1 MTQVEKVEEMTMKPI
16 RGCGIL
22 PWLAAALSL
31 LIFRPGLSF
40 AAADGSSQVSVSLN
54 AGETYVIDNVAPG
67 ATPGVRVISNPHAL
81 VVQNGDPGKV
91 VLLGAEAGEW
101 AVTLKTS
108 SGDTVYDVTVS
119 AVANSSDIN
128 KPGSAPAAI
137 SGLGLKTGSAAPVI
151 ARADPGTG
159 PVSSTD
165 SPPVTAADVPGAS
178 SDPAV
183 SAPSDTAA
191 SAAASASASASAAAA
206 AASPSSTDTSSAS
219 SPAAEASPVVAAA
232 PTAAPSSS
240 TIAPITDIVPAA
252 SATASYAPI
261 AASSASAIPSSF
273 VAAAPPAAPVAAAP
287 ILPPPLG
294 ATAQRISPDN
304 PPMISRQGVLENQ
317 GKYRSDPSVALSGG
331 DYQTTSVS
339 GGVHP
344 LPEDTIDM
352 MTGTSQI
359 IDFSA
364 RIRRVSIA
372 DTNIAD
378 IQVIN
383 PFQINLIGHKPGF
396 TTLAVWNNQGH
407 YDERQVRI
415 DASGKEQVL
424 LNCVVA
430 ELDRSNIEN
439 QGVNLSLALS
449 NYGVSMFGMP
459 GAVATPFSPQTTLT
473 EVLPNGTT
481 ISGGSA
487 SLPPGGSLI
496 PLLLSQNMTYGLAAG
511 NSNVQTQSF
520 FQFLETHNLAKILAQ
535 PHLLANSGEEAK
547 FLSGGEIP
555 IVIAQALN
563 TSIVFKQFGTSVQFV
578 PTVVGRNNIELLV
591 KPEVSQPDYAHGV
604 NMFGFTIPAFVTR
617 RAETMVRLRDNQTLI
632 IAGLILHNPVSTVNK
647 VPYLGDVPYLGGL
660 FRTTSHSMQET
671 DLVMSVTPQI
681 VRPLPEGA
689 QTYNPYDVGPMSPES
704 IKTQQLPTIDASR
717 PRF

>member
-1 MTQVEKVEEMTMKPI
+1 
-16 RGCGIL
+16 
-22 PWLAAALSL
+22 
-31 LIFRPGLSF
+31 
-40 AAADGSSQVSVSLN
+40 
-54 AGETYVIDNVAPG
+54 
-67 ATPGVRVISNPHAL
+67 
-81 VVQNGDPGKV
+81 
-91 VLLGAEAGEW
+91 
-101 AVTLKTS
+101 
-108 SGDTVYDVTVS
+108 
-119 AVANSSDIN
+119 
-128 KPGSAPAAI
+128 
-137 SGLGLKTGSAAPVI
+137 
-151 ARADPGTG
+151 
-159 PVSSTD
+159 
-165 SPPVTAADVPGAS
+165 
-178 SDPAV
+178 
-183 SAPSDTAA
+183 
-191 SAAASASASASAAAA
+191 
-206 AASPSSTDTSSAS
+206 
-219 SPAAEASPVVAAA
+219 
-232 PTAAPSSS
+232 
-240 TIAPITDIVPAA
+240 
-252 SATASYAPI
+252 
-261 AASSASAIPSSF
+261 
-273 VAAAPPAAPVAAAP
+273 
-287 ILPPPLG
+287 
-294 ATAQRISPDN
+294 
-304 PPMISRQGVLENQ
+304 MISRQGVLENQ

-473 EVLPNGTT
+473 TVLPNGTT
-481 ISGGSA
+481 VSGGSA
-487 SLPPGGSLI
+487 TLGPAGSLI

-604 NMFGFTIPAFVTR
+604 SMFGFTIPAFVTR

>member
-1 MTQVEKVEEMTMKPI
+1 
-16 RGCGIL
+16 
-22 PWLAAALSL
+22 
-31 LIFRPGLSF
+31 
-40 AAADGSSQVSVSLN
+40 
-54 AGETYVIDNVAPG
+54 
-67 ATPGVRVISNPHAL
+67 
-81 VVQNGDPGKV
+81 
-91 VLLGAEAGEW
+91 
-101 AVTLKTS
+101 
-108 SGDTVYDVTVS
+108 
-119 AVANSSDIN
+119 
-128 KPGSAPAAI
+128 
-137 SGLGLKTGSAAPVI
+137 
-151 ARADPGTG
+151 
-159 PVSSTD
+159 
-165 SPPVTAADVPGAS
+165 
-178 SDPAV
+178 
-183 SAPSDTAA
+183 
-191 SAAASASASASAAAA
+191 
-206 AASPSSTDTSSAS
+206 
-219 SPAAEASPVVAAA
+219 
-232 PTAAPSSS
+232 
-240 TIAPITDIVPAA
+240 
-252 SATASYAPI
+252 
-261 AASSASAIPSSF
+261 SSASAP
-273 VAAAPPAAPVAAAP
+273 APVAAAP
-287 ILPPPLG
+287 APPAPIAAEATLPPPLG
-294 ATAQRISPDN
+294 AGAQPIN
-304 PPMISRQGVLENQ
+304 PVIPSQAASENATD
-317 GKYRSDPSVALSGG
+317 KFRTDPSVAMSGG
-331 DYQTTSVS
+331 EYPTTAVS
-339 GGVHP
+339 GGNHP

-359 IDFSA
+359 IDFNA

-459 GAVATPFSPQTTLT
+459 GSVATPFSPTSTLT

-520 FQFLETHNLAKILAQ
+520 FQFLETHNLAKILAE

-604 NMFGFTIPAFVTR
+604 SMFGFTIPAFVTR
-617 RAETMVRLRDNQTLI
+617 RAETMVRLKDNQTLI
-632 IAGLILHNPVSTVNK
+632 IAGLILHNPISTVNK

-660 FRTTSHSMQET
+660 FRTTSHSTQET

-681 VRPLPEGA
+681 VKALPEGA
-689 QTYNPYDVGPMSPES
+689 QTYNPTDMGPMTPES
-704 IKTQQLPTIDASR
+704 IKTQQLPTYDASR